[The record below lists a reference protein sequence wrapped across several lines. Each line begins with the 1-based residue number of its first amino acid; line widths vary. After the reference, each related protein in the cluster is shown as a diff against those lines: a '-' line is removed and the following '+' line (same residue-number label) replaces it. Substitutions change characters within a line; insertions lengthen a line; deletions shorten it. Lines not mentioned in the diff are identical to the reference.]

1 VVGGSVGRSRCR
13 TGYLGKAMEGM
24 MQQPTV
30 KYSARGAVAVVT
42 IDRPEVRN
50 AIDQPTRQALA
61 DAFRRFDAEAEHSVA
76 VWLVPAMR
84 FARVPT

>member
-1 VVGGSVGRSRCR
+1 MVGGDIGRSGCR
-13 TGYLGKAMEGM
+13 TGYLGKAMESA
-24 MQQPTV
+24 MQQQSTV

-76 VWLVPAMR
+76 VLVGADR
-84 FARVPT
+84 KSVV